1 MPRDRLLRIALA
13 AAVVM
18 TGTAVG
24 ACRSS
29 GEDGAPVGQVEPP
42 ALPGLPP
49 LQPTGDSDTSQTAQG
64 PVRLQASEVV
74 KRLDTPWS
82 LAFDP
87 EGGLWFTER
96 PGRVTRVGD
105 PPQTVPGV
113 AEQTE
118 AGLFGIT
125 FDRAGRRWLYYSTA
139 NDNRIVRYDGAN
151 PTVIVSGL
159 QRGQIHDGGR
169 LALGPDGAIY
179 AGTGDA
185 SQSALAQDDNS
196 FNGKI
201 LRIDPDSGATEVF
214 STGHRNV
221 QGLCFA
227 PGGRFLSTEHGP
239 DRGDEV
245 NDLHRGDNGGWPQ
258 VTGNGIKNWTPTIAP
273 AGCTI
278 YNADLIPGWKGSML
292 FVTLKGQD
300 LRRLTFN
307 PDGSVAG
314 EEILFD
320 NVFGRLR
327 DVVVGPDG
335 ALYVATSNQ
344 DGRGLPKPDDD
355 RILRI
360 APAA

>member
-1 MPRDRLLRIALA
+1 MRRHGVLRAALTG
-13 AAVVM
+13 AVVA
-18 TGTAVG
+18 GLLSCG
-24 ACRSS
+24 S
-29 GEDGAPVGQVEPP
+29 GGDDRAPVGQVQVPG
-42 ALPGLPP
+42 LPGLPP
-49 LQPTGDSDTSQTAQG
+49 LRPTGDTDTSQTAQG
-64 PVRLQASEVV
+64 PVHLQASEVV
-74 KRLDTPWS
+74 KGLDTPWS
-82 LAFDP
+82 LAFDS
-87 EGGLWFTER
+87 EGRLWFTER
-96 PGRVTRVGD
+96 PGRVTRLGD
-105 PPQTVPGV
+105 PAQRVEGV

-139 NDNRIVRYDGAN
+139 TDNRIVRYDGAT
-151 PTVIVSGL
+151 PTVVVSGL
-159 QRGQIHDGGR
+159 RRAQIHDGGR

-185 SQSALAQDDNS
+185 AQPDLAQNDQS
-196 FNGKI
+196 LNGKV
-201 LRIDPDSGATEVF
+201 LRIDPDTGNAEVF

-221 QGLCFA
+221 QGLCFDA
-227 PGGRFLSTEHGP
+227 AGRFLSTEHGP

-273 AGCTI
+273 AGCAV
-278 YNADLIPGWKGSML
+278 YNADLIPAWKGSML
-292 FVTLKGQD
+292 FVTLKEQD

-307 PDGSVAG
+307 PDGSMAG

-320 NVFGRLR
+320 TAFGRLR

-344 DGRGLPKPDDD
+344 DGRGRPGAGDD